1 MAKFSGV
8 IGFVETVE
16 TSPGVWT
23 DQTTER
29 RYKGDLFKSHVFW
42 QSTEEVNLDLNISN
56 QISIVADNYI
66 LENLEYMKYVILN
79 NAKWKITNI
88 DINRPR
94 LIISLGGLYRNE

>member
-8 IGFVETVE
+8 IGFVQTVE

-29 RYKGDLFKSHVFW
+29 RYKGDLLKRYISW
-42 QSTEEVNLDLNISN
+42 RSSDEINPDLDINN
-56 QISIVADNYI
+56 QVSIVADSYI
-66 LENLEYMKYVILN
+66 LKNSQYMKYIVLN
-79 NAKWKITNI
+79 NAKWSITSINI
-88 DINRPR
+88 DCPR